1 MPSASSLQPSP
12 PVLHC
17 IGLISGTS
25 MDAIDAALVA
35 FTDSGAKPVS
45 ATSWPLEEP
54 VQRQLRALGPD
65 APLREVAALDRR
77 LGHMFAQAALAVLK
91 RSGMRAAQVT
101 AIGSHGQTVLH
112 GTEDGEPCTVQIGDP
127 NIIALQTGMVTVADF
142 RRMDLAAGGEGAP
155 LAPAFHAWQFG
166 DTSLPQRSI
175 VNIGGM
181 ANLTVLPGKGSGGDV
196 VGFDT
201 GPGNVLL
208 DEWIRHCRDLPM
220 DRDGAWAATGK
231 AREPLLQQMLT
242 DEYFSRPPPK
252 STGRERFN
260 LSWLQKH
267 LDNHNHKNGVAPQD
281 IQATLLRLSVE
292 TIAGAVRRHAPS
304 CSELLVCGGGMHN
317 REFMQVLAAALPG
330 LALYSTGQRGLEPD
344 YVEAVAFA
352 WLARRRILALPGNL
366 PSVTGA
372 RRSVLL
378 GGIYDPHSGGSGAGR
393 A

>member
-1 MPSASSLQPSP
+1 MSGAPSLRPSP

-35 FTDSGAKPVS
+35 FTDSGAEPVS
-45 ATSWPLEEP
+45 ATSWPLEET
-54 VQRQLRALGPD
+54 VKRQLRALGPD
-65 APLREVAALDRR
+65 TPLREVAILDRR

-112 GTEDGEPCTVQIGDP
+112 GTEDDEPCTVQIGDP

-181 ANLTVLPGKGSGGDV
+181 ANLTVLPGKGGGGDV

-208 DEWIRHCRDLPM
+208 DEWIGHCRGLPM
-220 DRDGAWAATGK
+220 DRGGAWAATGK
-231 AREPLLQQMLT
+231 AHESLLQEMLT

-260 LSWLQKH
+260 LSWLQTH
-267 LDNHNHKNGVAPQD
+267 LDKRKNGAAPQD
-281 IQATLLRLSVE
+281 IQATLLRLSAE
-292 TIAGAVRRHAPS
+292 TIAGAVRRYAPS
-304 CSELLVCGGGMHN
+304 CSELLVCGGGAHN
-317 REFMQVLAAALPG
+317 RELMQALAAALPG
-330 LALYSTGQRGLEPD
+330 LALCSTGQRGLEPD

-352 WLARRRILALPGNL
+352 WLAQRRILALPGNL

-372 RRSVLL
+372 RQSVLL